1 MIPRIQVIELNSI
14 TAATAWKEYAH
25 MLSKQNL
32 QRISDA
38 GLMKQNNMSNSIRGL
53 NKKVGAKI
61 KLSDGNEFGTARYQP
76 DLNKKSAWKATVK
89 AGTFMNAAMNGYRVP
104 AIYKKAGSYSGM
116 TKQLPIVQETL
127 FGAGTTQMFNTKKEG
142 FIEKL
147 KDKFKAALGKG
158 KLESAHERALRDLKP
173 AITAKSARPY
183 IPGFERPIEPRSL
196 SQYKQD
202 LREFNKMWKSGV
214 MGDPNTVYVNR
225 DATRKAVKNLIPNI
239 TNKDFNKSVHDIIH
253 HDLLEGLG
261 TKTNTYSKNTNWY
274 GKFRSH
280 VHPNVLVREAKKYN
294 QTGGAFTRGQNF
306 DVMTLRDKT
315 GELAELQKYLKS
327 SDGTGRLRNRDYKK
341 TIRDWERDN
350 K

>member
-1 MIPRIQVIELNSI
+1 
-14 TAATAWKEYAH
+14 
-25 MLSKQNL
+25 MLSDKNL
-32 QRISDA
+32 KRIADA

-76 DLNKKSAWKATVK
+76 DLNEKSAWKATIR

-116 TKQLPIVQETL
+116 TKQLPVVQETL
-127 FGAGTTQMFNTKKEG
+127 NRRSGAGTTQMFNTKKEG

-147 KDKFKAALGKG
+147 KDKVKTAFGKG
-158 KLESAHERALRDLKP
+158 VQASKLENARERALRDLKP

-214 MGDPNTVYVNR
+214 MGEPNTVYVNR
-225 DATRKAVKNLIPNI
+225 DTTRKAVQDIIPNV
-239 TNKDFNKSVHDIIH
+239 TNKDFNKSVHDMIH
-253 HDLLEGLG
+253 HELLEGLG

-274 GKFRSH
+274 GKFRTH

-341 TIRDWERDN
+341 AIRDWERA
-350 K
+350 KQ